1 MASIGTHPQ
10 GRHRLLLVLYRHN
23 GKQTS
28 ATYYTPDDAE
38 RGKALIEQVGPTKAL
53 EIMGA
58 DERVSGE
65 QTVTQWISH
74 HIDHLTGIEKLR
86 RSRYRRYLEL
96 DIDPVMGALPLSA
109 VTETTVAQFIQAL
122 TDAKASGKTIK
133 NKHGFLSGALQ
144 GCGARRS
151 PRRQSVRG
159 SPPAPR
165 RRRQGQRHLPQP
177 RGIRGPPGC
186 HDRALAAD
194 DHIPCID
201 RDALQRGPR
210 RSPSADS
217 IPTPARSASN
227 KAWKYNQRQHPPP
240 RAAEVP

>member
-1 MASIGTHPQ
+1 MASIRVRTRKDGTVYYS
-10 GRHRLLLVLYRHN
+10 VLYRHN

-38 RGKALIEQVGPTKAL
+38 RVKALIEQVGPTKAL

-58 DERVSGE
+58 TERVSGE

-74 HIDHLTGIEKLR
+74 HIDHLTGIEEAT

-144 GCGARRS
+144 GAVRAGHLVANPCEGRR
-151 PRRQSVRG
+151 
-159 SPPAPR
+159 
-165 RRRQGQRHLPQP
+165 L
-177 RGIRGPPGC
+177 
-186 HDRALAAD
+186 
-194 DHIPCID
+194 
-201 RDALQRGPR
+201 
-210 RSPSADS
+210 
-217 IPTPARSASN
+217 
-227 KAWKYNQRQHPPP
+227 P
-240 RAAEVP
+240 RADAGKDNATFLTPEEFAVLRMP